1 MQQYAL
7 VLNISKAHNRAMDK
21 AIDRDYARMMNE
33 LRAASQDW
41 HHDVREP
48 RKRSLSLRRRLT
60 RH

>member
-1 MQQYAL
+1 
-7 VLNISKAHNRAMDK
+7 MDK